1 MPRRGPVVIEA
12 LLDTDRRHEYNFA
25 FIDEGAKRE
34 VRRALLKAVAM
45 PGHQVPFASREL
57 PVARGWGTGGLQ
69 ITMSIIG
76 PDDLLKVI
84 DQGSDASVNAVN
96 LRKLLTRT
104 TGVNTT
110 FDSTEAS
117 VLQSRHRIPE
127 IPLRDDQITVLQ
139 VPLPEPLRIVERRET
154 ETRRMHA
161 EQDYSKMYVYLYEDI
176 VRNGLI
182 SLAAGYPVR
191 VNRSY
196 IMSPSPIPKWD
207 IHRLH
212 RVPNLTLLGAGREKR
227 VYAVPPYTD
236 VEPLQFEDV
245 RFAPESFEGK
255 RCSRCGAE
263 DTFLEESYNETTG
276 EPVYTCSDTGYCDSR
291 VQGRGGAS

>member
-1 MPRRGPVVIEA
+1 MLET

-76 PDDLLKVI
+76 PDDRLKVI

-96 LRKLLTRT
+96 LRTLLTRT
-104 TGVNTT
+104 TGVDTT
-110 FDSTEAS
+110 FDSTEAT

-127 IPLRDDQITVLQ
+127 MPLRDDQITVLQ
-139 VPLPEPLRIVERRET
+139 VPLPEPLRVVERRET

-212 RVPNLTLLGAGREKR
+212 QVPNLTLLGAGREKR

-263 DTFLEESYNETTG
+263 NTFLEESYNETTG

-291 VQGRGGAS
+291 VEARGGAS